1 MPILRPLASAGKR
14 ACWLLMGLC
23 LGLPALA
30 NEAPVSFNGTSIS
43 LEQALERALRSNRA
57 GGGGARDRD
66 RQRRAAAGRADPQ
79 PDLSWSVED
88 TRQGN
93 RQTSVSIAQPLELGG
108 KRGARVEVAKRGSEI
123 AWTQLEVRRAEL
135 RAQVRGAYYAA
146 LTAQER
152 VRLAKTSLDLARR
165 ALQAADR
172 RVKAGSISSVERVR
186 AQVLADNAQLD
197 LSQAELEQQRTY
209 VQLSST
215 WDEPQPG
222 FARVGGA
229 LDAVPASI
237 TRGALLRHLDESP
250 TLRLAAQEVARGEAQ
265 VDLEKRQRIPNLTVS
280 IGSKYDQT
288 ARDGRGERVNLIG
301 LSMPLPLF
309 DRNQGNIYAAQS
321 RADQARDLQRATLL
335 RLRSEAVQAY
345 DQLRTSEQELALVR
359 RDLLPGAQSALDS
372 MTRGFE
378 MGKFNFLDVLDAQR
392 TLVGVR
398 AQYVRALDAAAQAR
412 VSMERLLG
420 EDIGHLGQ

>member
-1 MPILRPLASAGKR
+1 
-14 ACWLLMGLC
+14 
-23 LGLPALA
+23 
-30 NEAPVSFNGTSIS
+30 
-43 LEQALERALRSNRA
+43 
-57 GGGGARDRD
+57 
-66 RQRRAAAGRADPQ
+66 
-79 PDLSWSVED
+79 
-88 TRQGN
+88 
-93 RQTSVSIAQPLELGG
+93 
-108 KRGARVEVAKRGSEI
+108 
-123 AWTQLEVRRAEL
+123 
-135 RAQVRGAYYAA
+135 
-146 LTAQER
+146 
-152 VRLAKTSLDLARR
+152 
-165 ALQAADR
+165 
-172 RVKAGSISSVERVR
+172 
-186 AQVLADNAQLD
+186 
-197 LSQAELEQQRTY
+197 
-209 VQLSST
+209 
-215 WDEPQPG
+215 
-222 FARVGGA
+222 
-229 LDAVPASI
+229 
-237 TRGALLRHLDESP
+237 
-250 TLRLAAQEVARGEAQ
+250 LRLAAQEVARGEAQ

-321 RADQARDLQRATLL
+321 RVDQARDLQRATLL

>member
-43 LEQALERALRSNRA
+43 LEQALERALRSNPELAAVGRETEIA
-57 GGGGARDRD
+57 SGAR
-66 RQRRAAAGRADPQ
+66 QQAGLIPN

-321 RADQARDLQRATLL
+321 LSL
-335 RLRSEAVQAY
+335 
-345 DQLRTSEQELALVR
+345 
-359 RDLLPGAQSALDS
+359 
-372 MTRGFE
+372 
-378 MGKFNFLDVLDAQR
+378 
-392 TLVGVR
+392 
-398 AQYVRALDAAAQAR
+398 
-412 VSMERLLG
+412 
-420 EDIGHLGQ
+420 IHI